1 MNTYT
6 YELDGNLYVNL
17 TNKCTNDCAFCVR
30 NEKAELLRIQ
40 TLAG

>member
-17 TNKCTNDCAFCVR
+17 TNKCTKRLRVLRAER
-30 NEKAELLRIQ
+30 KGELLRIQ